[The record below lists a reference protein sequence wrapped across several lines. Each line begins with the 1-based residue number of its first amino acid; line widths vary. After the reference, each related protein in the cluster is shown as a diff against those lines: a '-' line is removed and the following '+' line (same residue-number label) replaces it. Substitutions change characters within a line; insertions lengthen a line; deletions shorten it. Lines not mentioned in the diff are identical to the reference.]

1 MKNLLVEFKNR
12 GEQAENKINECENRT
27 SEIIE
32 SEEQRE
38 KRLEKKKN
46 EQSLRDFRNTIK

>member
-32 SEEQRE
+32 SEEQKE